1 MDRLTIKRL
10 LLDRD
15 LTLFDLA
22 RNCGI
27 PYDRAVKIVG
37 GYRQPTPLEVETIAA
52 ALEVP
57 VERLLRSVRVKERE
71 AHR

>member
-1 MDRLTIKRL
+1 M
-10 LLDRD
+10 
-15 LTLFDLA
+15 TLFELA
-22 RNCGI
+22 VKCGL

-37 GYRQPTPLEVETIAA
+37 GYRQPTPREVEAIAA

-57 VERLLRSVRVKERE
+57 VKLLCRAERMKEGE